1 MCRKIA
7 SLLLLAGLAGACNK
21 ETGLTTSLPFGVFP
35 NPCRGQVSA
44 IYTGP
49 PSNNVSCVMLDR
61 KGKEIAG
68 RTDFGNGQII
78 TVALAEKGIYY
89 FEVTVDGAVFKE
101 EILNLE

>member
-1 MCRKIA
+1 MYPKIV
-7 SLLLLAGLAGACNK
+7 SFLLLALLGGACNK
-21 ETGLTTSLPFGVFP
+21 EIELTASLPFGVFP

-44 IYTGP
+44 IYTGS

-68 RTDFGNGQII
+68 RADFGNGQII

-89 FEVTVDGAVFKE
+89 FEVNVDGTVFKE